1 MMTRHKQQGM
11 TFIGWLI
18 LFGLLGLVVMVGLR
32 LLPAYLEY
40 FKVSSAVESVA
51 SESTTETSN
60 NDIRRAIAA
69 RFQVDG
75 VDTIGSRDVM
85 ISRQGGV
92 LTLNATYEYRTP
104 VLGNVDA
111 VVKFEKIVEGGGGR

>member
-1 MMTRHKQQGM
+1 MMTRHRQGGM
-11 TFIGWLI
+11 TFIGYLL

-51 SESTTETSN
+51 SESTAETTN
-60 NDIRRAIAA
+60 ADIRRAIAA

-75 VDTIGSRDVM
+75 VRTIGSRDIAM
-85 ISRQGGV
+85 SRAGGV
-92 LTLNATYEYRTP
+92 LTLTAAYEYRTP
-104 VLGNVDA
+104 VFGNVDA
-111 VVKFEKIVEGGGGR
+111 VVKFEKIVEGGGR

>member
-1 MMTRHKQQGM
+1 MMTRHRQQGM

-51 SESTTETSN
+51 EESTTETSN
-60 NDIRRAIAA
+60 GEIRRAIAA

-75 VDTIGSRDVM
+75 VRTIAARDVAV
-85 ISRQGGV
+85 SRNNGV
-92 LTLNATYEYRTP
+92 LTLTAAYEYRTP
-104 VLGNVDA
+104 VLANIEA
-111 VVKFEKIVEGGGGR
+111 VVVFEKVVEGGAR